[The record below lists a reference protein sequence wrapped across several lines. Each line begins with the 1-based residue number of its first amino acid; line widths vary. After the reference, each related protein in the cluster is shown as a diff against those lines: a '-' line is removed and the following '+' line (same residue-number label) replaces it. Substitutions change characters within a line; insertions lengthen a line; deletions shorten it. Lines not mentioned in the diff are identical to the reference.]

1 MEAESFSRSF
11 KLKKFQKKKKKNNYV
26 LFSLAY
32 NCSIKLCSL
41 HGENWDHN
49 I

>member
-11 KLKKFQKKKKKNNYV
+11 ELKKFQKKKNNCV